1 MNIQR
6 NNRKKMSKHQ
16 RTGNESESLNETSE
30 LLIGHE
36 KHPMRMKKIPTFI
49 SRHNE
54 NEIPKSFTKE
64 KKGGSSS
71 RREELS
77 SRSETVFEV

>member
-16 RTGNESESLNETSE
+16 RTGNESKSLNETSE

-54 NEIPKSFTKE
+54 NEIPKSFTQE
-64 KKGGSSS
+64 KKKEGAAAGG
-71 RREELS
+71 
-77 SRSETVFEV
+77 RS